1 MKKRTISALL
11 LSPIFFVVAVYALLI
26 SPLGGPTVKILANTF
41 VDNVDI
47 ENIEGGFAG
56 PLTIHKLTY
65 SNPQWRVD
73 VGRIYADITWRCVFE
88 PRVCVNNIE
97 VENATIEQVSAAAE
111 DDSASEDSGTF
122 ALPLP
127 VDVAQLTLK
136 NVSVVLLNASV
147 AIESLLLE
155 DFSGSSRI
163 EFENLEAKG
172 LAIGVNSRDQSSS
185 MAASVNNPS
194 GQEEALELDQDLS
207 QEPDSPL
214 PTSYSLN
221 YEVPSLPVVATPI
234 PIKFSTLTL
243 EDIRFTQG
251 ESTQRLSLLSMDDT
265 SFQRSAIRIEK
276 VNVKHEQGQV
286 AGFIEANLKE
296 NYPLDIELDG
306 YATIDG
312 QQQNVTLSAS
322 GALDDINVSIAATG
336 MVTANT
342 TLSANFLSES
352 LPINFDANWQAQ
364 PIPSVP
370 NASLDA
376 GQLTISGT
384 MGDYNLKGTGSANVP
399 DMGDV
404 PVALDVVL
412 KKNNIYV
419 NEADISALEGSIKNT
434 GTLYLNDTIAWQGKT
449 TLTNVSAQQF
459 SEYAPA
465 QLQGN
470 IDSVVQYSE
479 ASGLHMSLR
488 DIDITG
494 DIKGSPIQL
503 KGEAVYAGPSDL
515 LVANLNIKQNQN
527 RIKAVAQ
534 VLNKRYI
541 NADID
546 VDIEEVSMLYSD
558 VSGSVKGAIKASG
571 PWQNPSTTS
580 KIMLSNITVS
590 PSLNAQAAQQGAL
603 NGDVSVSGTYEKH
616 NAEIALRLPNNAVN
630 LALSGAWKEQHWKG
644 TLSDSKLEIAN
655 MRWLLTSPFNLDI
668 GMPTPTSPITAKIS
682 SHCWSSRKEGELCIE
697 NVNYQ
702 ENKASWDI
710 TASSLPVGL
719 WAHEL
724 VPLTVSKASD
734 AALTVKSQG
743 SYSTADPIDATFT
756 ASLSSAKW
764 QLGESR
770 PIELT
775 INSMET
781 SGKIKQGKLTSTSLI
796 SSEDIGNVTLV
807 LNTRPLD
814 DKKPLE
820 GTLLMDGL
828 DVSPLKPLSPAI
840 RTLTGLLN
848 GKITLGGYID
858 DPTLTGELTI
868 ANGAIDI
875 QDTPV
880 SLSNWN
886 QSIILDGQQAN
897 LDGSFILGGGKGS
910 LKGDINWSS
919 TPSANFALQG
929 NSFEVRQPN
938 IRLKVSPNLNVAAT
952 KEKIDVSGDI
962 NIPWARIEIASLPDN
977 AVSPSKDVHLRGEPQ
992 REEPLDIVHASVM
1005 VHIDKAKTEEVKIE
1019 AFGLTASLY
1028 GGIRINTQPALVGY
1042 GDLQVL
1048 NGRYKAYG
1056 QNLIIQTGEV
1066 QFNGPISQ
1074 PTLLVEAIRNPAKTD
1089 DDVIAGI
1096 RIDGSA
1102 DSPSINLFSEP
1113 AMDQQGVLSYLL
1125 TGSGPNSG
1133 ASDPNYAAL
1142 LLGFGLSNTETL
1154 TGQVG
1159 SALGIDDFSLSTN
1172 EDKLSLTGQIN
1183 DRLSVEY
1190 NVDVGLGNNDVNS
1203 TLRRRQLPPD
1213 LALKYQLLP
1222 NLYLEAIQTTLEDQ
1236 SEFALDLYYE
1246 FFLGE
1251 NRQKD
1256 ARPDSD
1262 EDESGDDSSAES
1274 GSKDTSTQKS
1284 ENN

>member
-11 LSPIFFVVAVYALLI
+11 LSPVFFVVAVYALLI

-41 VDNVDI
+41 VDKLEI
-47 ENIEGGFAG
+47 EDIEGGFAG

-65 SNPQWRVD
+65 NNPQWRVD
-73 VGRIYADITWRCVFE
+73 VGRVYADITWRCVFE
-88 PRVCVNNIE
+88 PRVCVNNLE
-97 VENATIEQVSAAAE
+97 VENATVEQVSAAAE
-111 DDSASEDSGTF
+111 NDTASEQSDTF

-136 NVSVVLLNASV
+136 NVTVALLNANI
-147 AIESLLLE
+147 AIEALLLE
-155 DFSGSSRI
+155 DFSGSNRI
-163 EFENLEAKG
+163 EFENLEASG
-172 LAIGVNSRDQSSS
+172 LAVALNSNSTAPNSSNS
-185 MAASVNNPS
+185 TNSAATPPSNPS
-194 GQEEALELDQDLS
+194 GQGSGSGPGSDTNS
-207 QEPDSPL
+207 GSSL

-221 YEVPSLPVVATPI
+221 YDVPSLPAIVTPI
-234 PIKFSTLTL
+234 PIKFSALNI
-243 EDIRFTQG
+243 ENISFTQG
-251 ESTQRLSLLSMDDT
+251 KGSSQDISTQRLALLSVTDM

-276 VNVKHEQGQV
+276 VNIKHEQGQV
-286 AGFIEANLKE
+286 EGFIEANLKD

-306 YATIDG
+306 FAKIDG
-312 QQQNVTLSAS
+312 QQQNITLNAS
-322 GALDDINVSIAATG
+322 GALDDIDVAVKATG
-336 MVTANT
+336 LVTANT
-342 TLSANFLSES
+342 SLSANFLSES
-352 LPINFDANWQAQ
+352 LPISFDASWQAQ
-364 PIPSVP
+364 PIPMVP

-384 MGDYNLKGTGSANVP
+384 MGDYKLKGNGSANVP
-399 DMGDV
+399 DMGDI

-459 SEYAPA
+459 SEFAPA
-465 QLQGN
+465 KLQGN
-470 IDSVVQYSE
+470 IDSILQYSE
-479 ASGLHMSLR
+479 AGGLHVSLR
-488 DIDITG
+488 DMDITG
-494 DIKGSPIQL
+494 VLRSSPIRVV
-503 KGEAVYAGPSDL
+503 GEAVYAGHSDL
-515 LVANLNIKQNQN
+515 LVANLNVEQNEN

-546 VDIEEVSMLYSD
+546 VDIAEISMLYGD
-558 VSGSVKGAIKASG
+558 VSGSVKGAIKANG

-580 KIMLSNITVS
+580 KINLSNINVS

-603 NGDVSVSGTYEKH
+603 NGDVSVSGTYENH
-616 NAEIALRLPNNAVN
+616 NAEIALSLPNNAVD
-630 LALSGAWKEQHWKG
+630 LVMSGSWKAQHWKG
-644 TLSDSKLEIAN
+644 TISNSKLEIAN
-655 MRWLLTSPFNLDI
+655 MRWLLSSPFNLDI
-668 GMPTPTSPITAKIS
+668 GMPTQTSPITAKIS
-682 SHCWSSRKEGELCIE
+682 SHCWSSRGEGELCIE
-697 NVNYQ
+697 NVNYL
-702 ENKASWDI
+702 ENKASWDV

-724 VPLTVSKASD
+724 APLTVSKASD

-743 SYSTADPIDATFT
+743 SYSAADPIDATFT
-756 ASLSSAKW
+756 ASLSPAKW

-796 SSEDIGNVTLV
+796 SSEDIGNATLT

-820 GTLLMDGL
+820 GTLLMQGL

-848 GKITLGGYID
+848 GKVTLGGYID
-858 DPTLTGELTI
+858 DPALNGELTI
-868 ANGAIDI
+868 ENGAIDI

-880 SLSNWN
+880 SLSDWN
-886 QSIILDGQQAN
+886 QSIVLDGQQAN

-919 TPSANFALQG
+919 TPSANLTLQG
-929 NSFEVRQPN
+929 DSFEIRQPN
-938 IRLKVSPNLNVAAT
+938 TRLKVSPNIDITAT
-952 KEKIDVSGDI
+952 KEKIDVTGDV

-977 AVSPSKDVHLRGEPQ
+977 AVSPSKDVHLRGEP
-992 REEPLDIVHASVM
+992 RSEDPLDIVHASVM
-1005 VHIDKAKTEEVKIE
+1005 VNIDQAKKEEVKIE

-1042 GDLQVL
+1042 GDLQIL
-1048 NGRYKAYG
+1048 NGRYNAYG
-1056 QNLIIQTGEV
+1056 QNLIIKTGEI

-1074 PTLLVEAIRNPAKTD
+1074 PSLLVEAIRNPAKTD

-1102 DSPSINLFSEP
+1102 DSPSINLFSQP

-1133 ASDPNYAAL
+1133 SSDPNYAAL

-1251 NRQKD
+1251 NR
-1256 ARPDSD
+1256 RRSESD
-1262 EDESGDDSSAES
+1262 DEQSD
-1274 GSKDTSTQKS
+1274 K
-1284 ENN
+1284 ENND

>member
-11 LSPIFFVVAVYALLI
+11 LSPVFFVVAVYALLI

-41 VDNVDI
+41 VDKLEI
-47 ENIEGGFAG
+47 EDIEGGFAG

-65 SNPQWRVD
+65 NNPQWRVD
-73 VGRIYADITWRCVFE
+73 VGRVYADITWRCVFE
-88 PRVCVNNIE
+88 PRVCVNNLE
-97 VENATIEQVSAAAE
+97 VENATVEQVSAAAE
-111 DDSASEDSGTF
+111 NDTASEQSDTF

-136 NVSVVLLNASV
+136 NVTVALLNANI
-147 AIESLLLE
+147 AIEALLLE
-155 DFSGSSRI
+155 DFSGSNRI
-163 EFENLEAKG
+163 EFENLEASG
-172 LAIGVNSRDQSSS
+172 LAVALNSNSTDPNSSNS
-185 MAASVNNPS
+185 TNSAATPPSNPS
-194 GQEEALELDQDLS
+194 GKGSGSGPGSDTNS
-207 QEPDSPL
+207 GSSL

-221 YEVPSLPVVATPI
+221 YDVPSLPAIVTPI
-234 PIKFSTLTL
+234 PIKFSALNI
-243 EDIRFTQG
+243 ENISFTQG
-251 ESTQRLSLLSMDDT
+251 KGSSQDISTQRLALLSVTDM

-276 VNVKHEQGQV
+276 VNIKHEQGQV
-286 AGFIEANLKE
+286 EGFIEANLKD

-306 YATIDG
+306 FAKIDG
-312 QQQNVTLSAS
+312 QQQNITLNAS
-322 GALDDINVSIAATG
+322 GALDDIGVAVAATG
-336 MVTANT
+336 LVTANT
-342 TLSANFLSES
+342 SLSANFLSES
-352 LPINFDANWQAQ
+352 LPISFDASWQAQ
-364 PIPSVP
+364 PIPMVP

-384 MGDYNLKGTGSANVP
+384 MGDYKLKGNGSANVP
-399 DMGDV
+399 DMGDIS
-404 PVALDVVL
+404 VALDVVL

-459 SEYAPA
+459 SEFAPA
-465 QLQGN
+465 KLQGN
-470 IDSVVQYSE
+470 IDSILQYSE
-479 ASGLHMSLR
+479 AGGLHVSLR
-488 DIDITG
+488 DMDITG
-494 DIKGSPIQL
+494 VLRSSPIRVV
-503 KGEAVYAGPSDL
+503 GEAVYAGPSDL
-515 LVANLNIKQNQN
+515 LVANLNVEQNEN
-527 RIKAVAQ
+527 RIRAVAQ

-546 VDIEEVSMLYSD
+546 VDIAEISMLYSD
-558 VSGSVKGAIKASG
+558 VSGSVKGAIKANG

-580 KIMLSNITVS
+580 KINLSNINVS

-603 NGDVSVSGTYEKH
+603 NGDVSVSGTYENH
-616 NAEIALRLPNNAVN
+616 NAEIALSLPNNAVD
-630 LALSGAWKEQHWKG
+630 LVMSGSWKAQHWKG
-644 TLSDSKLEIAN
+644 TISNSKLEIAN
-655 MRWLLTSPFNLDI
+655 MRWLLSSPFNLDI
-668 GMPTPTSPITAKIS
+668 GMPTQTSPITAKIS
-682 SHCWSSRKEGELCIE
+682 SHCWSSRGEGELCIE
-697 NVNYQ
+697 NVNYL
-702 ENKASWDI
+702 ENKASWDV

-724 VPLTVSKASD
+724 APLTVSKASD

-743 SYSTADPIDATFT
+743 SYSAADPIDATFT
-756 ASLSSAKW
+756 ASLSPAKW

-796 SSEDIGNVTLV
+796 SSEDIGNATLT

-820 GTLLMDGL
+820 GTLLMQGL

-848 GKITLGGYID
+848 GKVTLGGYID
-858 DPTLTGELTI
+858 DPALNGELTI
-868 ANGAIDI
+868 ENGAIDI

-880 SLSNWN
+880 SLSDWN
-886 QSIILDGQQAN
+886 QSIVLDGQQAN

-919 TPSANFALQG
+919 TPSANLTLQG
-929 NSFEVRQPN
+929 DSFEIRQPN
-938 IRLKVSPNLNVAAT
+938 TRLKVSPNIDITAT
-952 KEKIDVSGDI
+952 KEKIDVTGDV

-977 AVSPSKDVHLRGEPQ
+977 AVSPSKDVHLRGEP
-992 REEPLDIVHASVM
+992 RSEDPLDIVHASVM
-1005 VHIDKAKTEEVKIE
+1005 VNIDQAKKEEVKIE

-1042 GDLQVL
+1042 GDLQIL
-1048 NGRYKAYG
+1048 NGRYNAYG
-1056 QNLIIQTGEV
+1056 QNLIIKTGEI

-1074 PTLLVEAIRNPAKTD
+1074 PSLLVEAIRNPAKTD

-1102 DSPSINLFSEP
+1102 DSPSINLFSQP

-1133 ASDPNYAAL
+1133 SSDPNYAAL

-1251 NRQKD
+1251 NR
-1256 ARPDSD
+1256 RRSESD
-1262 EDESGDDSSAES
+1262 DEQSD
-1274 GSKDTSTQKS
+1274 K
-1284 ENN
+1284 ENND

>member
-1 MKKRTISALL
+1 MT
-11 LSPIFFVVAVYALLI
+11 VA
-26 SPLGGPTVKILANTF
+26 
-41 VDNVDI
+41 
-47 ENIEGGFAG
+47 
-56 PLTIHKLTY
+56 
-65 SNPQWRVD
+65 
-73 VGRIYADITWRCVFE
+73 
-88 PRVCVNNIE
+88 
-97 VENATIEQVSAAAE
+97 
-111 DDSASEDSGTF
+111 
-122 ALPLP
+122 
-127 VDVAQLTLK
+127 
-136 NVSVVLLNASV
+136 LLNANI
-147 AIESLLLE
+147 AIEALLLE
-155 DFSGSSRI
+155 DFSGSNRI
-163 EFENLEAKG
+163 EFENLEASG
-172 LAIGVNSRDQSSS
+172 LAVALNSNSTDPNSSNS
-185 MAASVNNPS
+185 TNSAATPPSNPS
-194 GQEEALELDQDLS
+194 GKGSGSGPGSDTNS
-207 QEPDSPL
+207 GSSL

-221 YEVPSLPVVATPI
+221 YDVPSLPAIVTPI
-234 PIKFSTLTL
+234 PIKFSALNI
-243 EDIRFTQG
+243 ENISFTQG
-251 ESTQRLSLLSMDDT
+251 KGSSQDISTQRLALLSVTDM

-276 VNVKHEQGQV
+276 VNIKHEQGQV
-286 AGFIEANLKE
+286 EGFIEANLKD

-306 YATIDG
+306 FAKIDG
-312 QQQNVTLSAS
+312 QQQNITLNAS
-322 GALDDINVSIAATG
+322 GALDDIGVAVAATG
-336 MVTANT
+336 LVTANT
-342 TLSANFLSES
+342 SLSANFLSES
-352 LPINFDANWQAQ
+352 LPISFDASWQAQ
-364 PIPSVP
+364 PIPMVP

-384 MGDYNLKGTGSANVP
+384 MGDYKLKGNGSANVP
-399 DMGDV
+399 DMGDI

-459 SEYAPA
+459 SEFAPA
-465 QLQGN
+465 KLQGN
-470 IDSVVQYSE
+470 IDSILQYSE
-479 ASGLHMSLR
+479 AGGLHVSLR
-488 DIDITG
+488 DMDITG
-494 DIKGSPIQL
+494 VLRSSPIRVV
-503 KGEAVYAGPSDL
+503 GEAVYAGPSDL
-515 LVANLNIKQNQN
+515 LVANLNVEQNEN

-546 VDIEEVSMLYSD
+546 MDIAEISMLYSD
-558 VSGSVKGAIKASG
+558 VSGSVKGAIKANG

-580 KIMLSNITVS
+580 KINLSNINVS

-603 NGDVSVSGTYEKH
+603 NGDVSVSGTYENH
-616 NAEIALRLPNNAVN
+616 NAEIALSLPNNAVD
-630 LALSGAWKEQHWKG
+630 LVMSGSWKAQHWKG
-644 TLSDSKLEIAN
+644 TISNSKLEIAN
-655 MRWLLTSPFNLDI
+655 MRWLLSSPFNLDI
-668 GMPTPTSPITAKIS
+668 GMPTQTSPITAKIS
-682 SHCWSSRKEGELCIE
+682 SHCWSSRGEGELCIE
-697 NVNYQ
+697 NVNYL
-702 ENKASWDI
+702 ENKASWDV

-719 WAHEL
+719 WVHEL
-724 VPLTVSKASD
+724 APLTVSKASD

-743 SYSTADPIDATFT
+743 SYSAADPIDATFT
-756 ASLSSAKW
+756 ASLSPAKW

-796 SSEDIGNVTLV
+796 SSEDIGNATLT

-820 GTLLMDGL
+820 GTLLMQGL

-848 GKITLGGYID
+848 GKVTLGGYID
-858 DPTLTGELTI
+858 DPALNGELTI
-868 ANGAIDI
+868 ENGAIDI

-880 SLSNWN
+880 SLSDWN
-886 QSIILDGQQAN
+886 QSIVLDGQQAN

-919 TPSANFALQG
+919 TPSANFTLQG
-929 NSFEVRQPN
+929 DSFEIRQPN
-938 IRLKVSPNLNVAAT
+938 TRLKVSPNIDITAT
-952 KEKIDVSGDI
+952 KEKIDVTGDV

-977 AVSPSKDVHLRGEPQ
+977 AVSPSKDVHLRGEP
-992 REEPLDIVHASVM
+992 RSEDPLDIVHANVL
-1005 VHIDKAKTEEVKIE
+1005 VHIDQAKKEEVKIE

-1042 GDLQVL
+1042 GDLQIL
-1048 NGRYKAYG
+1048 NGRYNAYG
-1056 QNLIIQTGEV
+1056 QNLIIKTGEI

-1074 PTLLVEAIRNPAKTD
+1074 PSLLVEAIRNPAKTD

-1102 DSPSINLFSEP
+1102 DSPSINLFSQP

-1133 ASDPNYAAL
+1133 SSDPNYAAL

-1222 NLYLEAIQTTLEDQ
+1222 NLYLEAIQTTLEL
-1236 SEFALDLYYE
+1236 SLIHI
-1246 FFLGE
+1246 
-1251 NRQKD
+1251 
-1256 ARPDSD
+1256 
-1262 EDESGDDSSAES
+1262 
-1274 GSKDTSTQKS
+1274 
-1284 ENN
+1284 